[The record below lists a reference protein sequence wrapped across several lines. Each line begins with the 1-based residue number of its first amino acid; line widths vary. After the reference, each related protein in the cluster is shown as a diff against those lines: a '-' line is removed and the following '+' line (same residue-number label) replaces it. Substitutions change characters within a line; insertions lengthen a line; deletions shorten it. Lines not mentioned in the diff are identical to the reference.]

1 MKSLR
6 PHNSRRSEA
15 KYLQNESLENVNL
28 KNRLTAFHSASLDS
42 FGRLEMNVR
51 ENLFVRHF
59 ATDAGIEEA
68 RAADKDGTIHPISQK
83 QN

>member
-6 PHNSRRSEA
+6 PHNSRSSEA
-15 KYLQNESLENVNL
+15 KYLQNESLATVNL
-28 KNRLTAFHSASLDS
+28 KNRLTAFYSASLDS
-42 FGRLEMNVR
+42 FGRLEMNIR

-59 ATDAGIEEA
+59 ASDAGIEE
-68 RAADKDGTIHPISQK
+68 DKDGTIHPISQK